1 MSLLDTF
8 SEKGMYYATKI
19 QNNKVVNAISQ
30 GLMATMPIMIIGSLS
45 TLLSALQWEPYQNF
59 IAPVR
64 HIIALPATFTI
75 NVLAIYT
82 AFSIAYKYA
91 TSYNKEGIIPAFISL
106 FSFLV
111 MTPISIFEVGEMSVN
126 AMTFDW
132 LGAQGLFAA
141 MIVAI
146 VSTRLYIYFT
156 DKNWTIKMPEGV
168 PPTIAATF
176 SGLVPAV
183 LVSTIFTIISGLF
196 SLTEYGS
203 FHQMIYTILQ
213 VPLQALGGSIWSLLI
228 ALLAMQVLW
237 VMGIHGAMLV
247 MSIINPIYSALS
259 LENLTAYQAGEPM
272 PNLVTGSFWSLYA
285 NFSPMLGLIVV
296 LLFFT
301 KSKQFN
307 IIGKLGAPGAL
318 FGIHEPI
325 IFGLPIVMNP
335 ILAIP
340 YILSP
345 IVCVIIG
352 YIITVIGIVP
362 IPIGMSVPF
371 GTPIVV
377 AGFLHGSWT
386 FALAQVLLIPI
397 CALIYYPFVKILD
410 KKNLEQESSEV
421 EVLGEMNSNTEVV
434 KDL

>member
-45 TLLSALQWEPYQNF
+45 TLFSALQWEPYQNF

-64 HIIALPATFTI
+64 HIIAMPATFTI

-91 TSYNKEGIIPAFISL
+91 TSYNKEGIIPAFLSL

-111 MTPISIFEVGEMSVN
+111 MTPVSVFEVGEMSVN
-126 AMTFDW
+126 AMPFDW

-176 SGLVPAV
+176 SGLVPAI
-183 LVSTIFTIISGLF
+183 LVAIIFTIVSGLF
-196 SLTEYGS
+196 SFTEYGS

-213 VPLQALGGSIWSLLI
+213 VPLQSLGGSIWSLLI

-345 IVCVIIG
+345 IICVAIG
-352 YIITVIGIVP
+352 YIITVLGIVP

-371 GTPIVV
+371 GTPIIV

-386 FALAQVLLIPI
+386 FALAQLLLIPI
-397 CALIYYPFVKILD
+397 CALIYYPFVRILD
-410 KKNLEQESSEV
+410 KKNLEQELSESETLEGKAPTAEIV
-421 EVLGEMNSNTEVV
+421 KEV
-434 KDL
+434 

>member
-1 MSLLDTF
+1 MSFLETF
-8 SEKGMYYATKI
+8 SDKGMYYATKI

-30 GLMATMPIMIIGSLS
+30 GLMQTMPIMIIGSLS
-45 TLLSALQWEPYQNF
+45 TLFSAIQWEPYQNF

-64 HIIALPATFTI
+64 HIIAMPATFTI

-91 TSYNKEGIIPAFISL
+91 TSYNKEGIIPAFLSL

-111 MTPISIFEVGEMSVN
+111 MTPISVFEVGEMSVN

-132 LGAQGLFAA
+132 LGARGLFAA
-141 MIVAI
+141 MIVSI
-146 VSTRLYIYFT
+146 VSTRLYLYFT
-156 DKNWTIKMPEGV
+156 DKNLTIKMPEGV

-176 SGLVPAV
+176 SGLVPAI
-183 LVSTIFTIISGLF
+183 LVAIMFTIVSGIF
-196 SLTEYGS
+196 SFTKYGS

-213 VPLQALGGSIWSLLI
+213 VPLQALGSSIWSLLI

-237 VMGIHGAMLV
+237 VLGIHGAILV
-247 MSIINPIYSALS
+247 MSIISPVYSALS
-259 LENLTAYQAGEPM
+259 LENLAAYQAGEPM
-272 PNLVTGSFWSLYA
+272 PNIVTGSFWSLYA

-301 KSKQFN
+301 KSKQFDV
-307 IIGKLGAPGAL
+307 IGKLGAPGAL
-318 FGIHEPI
+318 FGIHEPL

-345 IVCVIIG
+345 IISVAVG
-352 YIITVIGIVP
+352 YIITVLGIVP

-371 GTPIVV
+371 GTPVIVS
-377 AGFLHGSWT
+377 GFLHGSWT
-386 FALAQVLLIPI
+386 FALAQLLLIPL
-397 CALIYYPFVKILD
+397 CALIYYPFVRILD
-410 KKNLEQESSEV
+410 KKNLEQELSENETLEKVDSNV
-421 EVLGEMNSNTEVV
+421 EIV
-434 KDL
+434 KEA